1 MNISTN
7 RQLVMGL
14 ATGMTLE
21 QLKPF
26 FLSLEKS
33 GYRGDVCLF
42 ISNLDA
48 ASVSF
53 LRARRVNL
61 VPFRQAFLDKPRW
74 LRFASLAKPFLTPNQ
89 AQLLDEHLATAYM
102 HPNCARFVYHRFF
115 LDECGGNYDQVML
128 ADIRD
133 VLFQSDPFAFEMPD
147 GLAVFLEDPSQ
158 TIGSCPSNSA
168 WIRHGFGKSV
178 LNELAAKPIACA
190 GTILGTTAAI
200 RDYVER
206 KIRIFCQKKLRLSI
220 DQATHNFILYQEPPP
235 ALRVFDNDAGPVLT
249 MGYVSPEKL
258 RFNQND
264 LLVNTVGRVFNT
276 LHQYDRHPDL
286 RERLLRVLT

>member
-1 MNISTN
+1 MKTSTN

-14 ATGMTLE
+14 ATGMTLV

-33 GYRGDVCLF
+33 GYRGDACLF
-42 ISNLDA
+42 VSNLDA
-48 ASVSF
+48 ASLAF
-53 LRARRVNL
+53 LRERRVNL
-61 VPFRQAFLDKPRW
+61 VPFRQAFLKPHW
-74 LRFASLAKPFLTPNQ
+74 LRFASLAKPFLNRNQ
-89 AQLLDEHLATAYM
+89 SQLLDEHLAAAYL
-102 HPNCARFVYHRFF
+102 HPNCARLVYYRFF

-158 TIGSCPSNSA
+158 TIGTCPSNSA
-168 WIRHGFGKSV
+168 WMRCGFSEAV

-190 GTILGTTAAI
+190 GTIFGTTNAI
-200 RDYVER
+200 RNYLKQKVH
-206 KIRIFCQKKLRLSI
+206 ILCQKKQRRSI
-220 DQATHNFILYQEPPP
+220 DQATHNFILYKEPPP

-249 MGYVSPEKL
+249 MGYVSSEKL
-258 RFNQND
+258 RFNQHG
-264 LLVNTVGRVFNT
+264 LLVNSAGRVFNT